1 MKLSLALSATILI
14 FASTANAEVVQ
25 DKIQEL
31 FSQGFTHFEITRGA
45 TRSKIEG
52 YSSDGTKIELF
63 LNNSTGDVLSQE
75 IEELNEDDRQN
86 VISSIEAR
94 HDEHEAEEE
103 DRRGR
108 GRGRGEDDEDRD
120 EDKFHEDED
129 DGQGRGRGRGRGGDD
144 DDDHSDG
151 SGHHDDS
158 HDDDY
163 DDGGHDDD
171 GENDDGGHDD
181 GGHDDD

>member
-1 MKLSLALSATILI
+1 MKLSLTLSATILI

-52 YSSDGTKIELF
+52 YSSDGTKIELL

-103 DRRGR
+103 DRR